1 MQIKIACNSETVE
14 WIRFYSNFACGIIEV
29 SIVLRI
35 KCIVAIATLIFFVAM
50 VFMENIDY
58 IKLYHWPK
66 CDTKMLSM
74 RALGVK

>member
-35 KCIVAIATLIFFVAM
+35 KCIVAIATLIFFCCYG
-50 VFMENIDY
+50 IHGKHGLY
-58 IKLYHWPK
+58 KLYYWPK
-66 CDTKMLSM
+66 CDTKILSM